1 MAVVPVLLI
10 DARGETEFNEG
21 HGLGAVNVSLASIE
35 SVDFSLKAD
44 QGTVIVTVCG
54 KGGGRSER
62 VANYLQEN
70 GV

>member
-44 QGTVIVTVCG
+44 Y
-54 KGGGRSER
+54 
-62 VANYLQEN
+62 ANVYCDGLRQRWRPFRTR
-70 GV
+70 G